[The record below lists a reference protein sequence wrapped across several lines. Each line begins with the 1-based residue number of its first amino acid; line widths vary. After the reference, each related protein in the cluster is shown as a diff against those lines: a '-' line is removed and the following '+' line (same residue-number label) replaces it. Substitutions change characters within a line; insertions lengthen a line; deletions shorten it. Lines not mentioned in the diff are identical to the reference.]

1 MSNSK
6 NSNLED
12 VSKGNDESIPG
23 KEDSTSNKKTRFTK
37 SKSISEVFKELEFEE
52 DDVSAEFS
60 DDFEED
66 GHLNTSFSDD
76 FEEDDVSAEF
86 SDDFD
91 DDSVDEIIPIHNEYK
106 DLDKSE
112 DLVEDSIEGGIIIN
126 PDLEGSTE
134 ANVKESIE
142 YEIDS
147 IENTNSLSG
156 EADSD
161 EFSESISVRTDLDEI
176 SGSID
181 GVEDIDDEGFITGKS
196 SGVALAD
203 DDIEEKIGKSSAQGV
218 LINNK
223 DKTSDSDKSLDIFN
237 SSTIISIV
245 GFIVGLAILL
255 IGITYYA
262 SSSDR
267 VVDNVLSGETAGLA
281 IFLVIIGLIIIGFS
295 LLKFFSSSKSS
306 LIIDTFNSIKSI
318 DYDDVSEDVIS
329 REDFDAIFGIF
340 KRKKDSNFSDNDKS
354 VDSSKDLFEKDSDD
368 ELSDDDISSLYSES
382 NLTSQKNQ
390 SSSKG
395 HENANSTENSQD
407 YDDGVDEIIPIH
419 SRLNEQSDDESL
431 EDKYSK
437 YDFDDEVDGEYDLV
451 EDSQDLI
458 EDSPIEGDYE
468 GTVEDRLVEDDFDDE
483 VDGEYDLAEDDP
495 EIVEEN
501 LVDDIFEDESEILE
515 HTQFEDDADSNLE
528 VEKMDGLED
537 KYAKYDFDDDFDEEM
552 DEPVVSKPKFK
563 KSVDISKFEKEPLS
577 EDELAEKERKARE
590 LEEKKRRIIEGTNFD
605 NSLRKH

>member
-12 VSKGNDESIPG
+12 VSNGNDESSSG
-23 KEDSTSNKKTRFTK
+23 K
-37 SKSISEVFKELEFEE
+37 
-52 DDVSAEFS
+52 
-60 DDFEED
+60 
-66 GHLNTSFSDD
+66 
-76 FEEDDVSAEF
+76 
-86 SDDFD
+86 D

-147 IENTNSLSG
+147 IENTDSIDG
-156 EADSD
+156 ETDSD
-161 EFSESISVRTDLDEI
+161 EFSESLSVKTDFDE
-176 SGSID
+176 SGESID
-181 GVEDIDDEGFITGKS
+181 AEDIDDEDFITGKN
-196 SGVALAD
+196 GDVVLAD
-203 DDIEEKIGKSSAQGV
+203 ENIEGKIGKSSAQGV
-218 LINNK
+218 LINDK
-223 DKTSDSDKSLDIFN
+223 DKTSDSGNSLDIFN
-237 SSTIISIV
+237 SSTIISV
-245 GFIVGLAILL
+245 AGFIVGLAILI
-255 IGITYYA
+255 IGISYYA

-281 IFLVIIGLIIIGFS
+281 IFLVIIGFIIIAFS

-318 DYDDVSEDVIS
+318 DYDEVSEDVIS
-329 REDFDAIFGIF
+329 REDFDAVFSIF

-354 VDSSKDLFEKDSDD
+354 VDSSKDLFEKDQED
-368 ELSDDDISSLYSES
+368 ELSDDDISSLYSKS

-395 HENANSTENSQD
+395 HENANSTETSQD

-419 SRLNEQSDDESL
+419 SRLNEQSDEESL

-437 YDFDDEVDGEYDLV
+437 YDFDDGMDDEYALSDENDGEYDFDDGMDDEYALSDEIDGEYDLV
-451 EDSQDLI
+451 ED
-458 EDSPIEGDYE
+458 
-468 GTVEDRLVEDDFDDE
+468 DR
-483 VDGEYDLAEDDP
+483 GIA
-495 EIVEEN
+495 EEN
-501 LVDDIFEDESEILE
+501 LEEDIIDEEYEIPE
-515 HTQFEDDADSNLE
+515 QTQLEDDADSDLE
-528 VEKMDGLED
+528 VEKMDGLEE
-537 KYAKYDFDDDFDEEM
+537 KYSKYDFDDDFDDEV
-552 DEPVVSKPKFK
+552 DEPAVSKPKFK
-563 KSVDISKFEKEPLS
+563 RSVDISKFENVPLT
-577 EDELAEKERKARE
+577 EEELAEKERKARE

-605 NSLRKH
+605 NSLRKHWFS